1 MKKDINTMFLQAK
14 EELDKITINS
24 EVLEN
29 TNKLIND
36 KLDDI
41 VQLDLKDNKE
51 ALISNIYR
59 VTRYSHCYIT
69 LNYLQSQDVHLSNK
83 IYTLTYCI
91 NEILKA
97 TNKKIDSIYP
107 NLSDEEKD
115 Q

>member
-14 EELDKITINS
+14 DELDKILINT

-41 VQLDLKDNKE
+41 VQLDLKEDKE

-69 LNYLQSQDVHLSNK
+69 LNYLQSQEIDKINASIEVIYNKLSQ
-83 IYTLTYCI
+83 IEDL
-91 NEILKA
+91 LKGGA
-97 TNKKIDSIYP
+97 R
-107 NLSDEEKD
+107 DE
-115 Q
+115 

>member
-14 EELDKITINS
+14 EELDKILINT

-41 VQLDLKDNKE
+41 VQLDLKEDKE

-69 LNYLQSQDVHLSNK
+69 LNYLQSQEIDKINASIEVIYNKLSQ
-83 IYTLTYCI
+83 IEDL
-91 NEILKA
+91 LKGGA
-97 TNKKIDSIYP
+97 R
-107 NLSDEEKD
+107 DE
-115 Q
+115 

>member
-14 EELDKITINS
+14 EELDKITINT

-41 VQLDLKDNKE
+41 VQLDLKEDKE

-69 LNYLQSQDVHLSNK
+69 LNYLQSQEIDKINASIEVIYNKLSQ
-83 IYTLTYCI
+83 IEDL
-91 NEILKA
+91 LKGGA
-97 TNKKIDSIYP
+97 R
-107 NLSDEEKD
+107 DE
-115 Q
+115 

>member
-14 EELDKITINS
+14 EELDKISINT

-41 VQLDLKDNKE
+41 VQLDLKEDKE

-69 LNYLQSQDVHLSNK
+69 LNYLQSQEIDKINASIEVIYNKLSQ
-83 IYTLTYCI
+83 IEDL
-91 NEILKA
+91 LKGGA
-97 TNKKIDSIYP
+97 R
-107 NLSDEEKD
+107 DE
-115 Q
+115 

>member
-1 MKKDINTMFLQAK
+1 MKKDINTMFLQVK
-14 EELDKITINS
+14 EELDKISINT

-41 VQLDLKDNKE
+41 VQLDLKEDKE

-69 LNYLQSQDVHLSNK
+69 LNYLQSQEIDKINASIEVIYNKLSQ
-83 IYTLTYCI
+83 IEDL
-91 NEILKA
+91 LKGGA
-97 TNKKIDSIYP
+97 R
-107 NLSDEEKD
+107 DE
-115 Q
+115 